1 MAKSKPIG
9 VRFDLEKLYM
19 IQKEQ
24 KLTSVQQVVNYL
36 MGNYQSIST
45 KKTLLDIIDTTGE
58 PNILANRDLI
68 APKSEDVHKNVQ
80 IPVQVKKKPKLDP
93 PSHLTGIDLI
103 IWKSENQK

>member
-9 VRFDLEKLYM
+9 VRFDLEKLDK

-36 MGNYQSIST
+36 MDNYG
-45 KKTLLDIIDTTGE
+45 K
-58 PNILANRDLI
+58 N

-80 IPVQVKKKPKLDP
+80 IPVQVKEKPNLEP

-103 IWKSENQK
+103 IWKAENQK